1 MFNGIT
7 QRKKYPLFRNSNQ
20 IIENRF
26 PFTPEILIGAKIKDG
41 DFHIYHG
48 GFGEVGRYKARV
60 ADMYEI
66 FETYDTI
73 GSGDHY
79 ASLVL
84 KQQNRL
90 YESLGNNLS
99 QLPLEINI
107 GLACYMID
115 EIKTFD
121 KHTGEYT
128 QISKINNNGYFEISL
143 DEQAE
148 CYNKMINNLSTSL
161 RKEMSSDGDV
171 IKILKKILPVTRTR
185 PL

>member
-1 MFNGIT
+1 
-7 QRKKYPLFRNSNQ
+7 
-20 IIENRF
+20 
-26 PFTPEILIGAKIKDG
+26 
-41 DFHIYHG
+41 
-48 GFGEVGRYKARV
+48 
-60 ADMYEI
+60 
-66 FETYDTI
+66 
-73 GSGDHY
+73 
-79 ASLVL
+79 
-84 KQQNRL
+84 
-90 YESLGNNLS
+90 
-99 QLPLEINI
+99 
-107 GLACYMID
+107 MID

-148 CYNKMINNLSTSL
+148 CYNKMINTLSTSL